1 MSEGQNPQD
10 LVKGPGL
17 GLLIVGILG
26 ICLGLFGV
34 LSSVLG
40 FGAAR
45 VQEMQDQGQQLPEW
59 SRYFMGGGGALQIVM
74 NVIAIATSAFVA
86 YGGLQMQKMQGRS
99 VCMVAAILAMIP
111 CISPCCPLGL
121 PIGIWALMAL
131 NKPEVRAGFG
141 SPPI

>member
-26 ICLGLFGV
+26 ICLGLFGL
-34 LSSVLG
+34 LSSLLG
-40 FGAAR
+40 FGAAH

-59 SRYFMGGGGALQIVM
+59 SKYLMGGGGALQIVF
-74 NVIAIATSAFVA
+74 NVIFIAANAFVA
-86 YGGLQMQKMQGRS
+86 FGGLQMQKLQSRS
-99 VCMVAAILAMIP
+99 VCMIAAILAMIP
-111 CISPCCPLGL
+111 CSPCCLLGL
-121 PIGIWALMAL
+121 PIGIWALIAL

-141 SPPI
+141 SPTS